1 MPRKP
6 RRSSLLST
14 CPVTFSA
21 FGRSLSRAAAASS
34 LVNKVS
40 MSKFD
45 RKSSS
50 GYKADGPSNNES
62 REDDPPSDS
71 SEDDAP
77 EVSSSEEETN
87 EEVVQADFAFFD
99 PKPNNFHG
107 VKTLLQSYLDD
118 KQWDISGFAD
128 IIIAQT
134 TVGSVVRIEDD
145 EDEGLF
151 AFLTALNLGRY
162 KNHQCIAEIK
172 DYLLKV
178 CPEDGP
184 TGKLKALLEDQAED
198 VGLVVSQRVTNL
210 PPQLLPHLYDAL
222 FDEISWATEDEP
234 TEDLRK
240 SFRFK
245 HFVLVTKLYKKIAHN
260 KKGSSTSSDEDVI
273 YVKAEDELFHQLC
286 SWSFTFPLQTQ
297 PPAAQ
302 ELKNYRMMGL
312 VMAVKADKS
321 PTFRKKLRALIDDS

>member
-6 RRSSLLST
+6 RRSGLLA
-14 CPVTFSA
+14 PRPLTFSP
-21 FGRSLSRAAAASS
+21 FGRSVSRAVAAHS

-50 GYKADGPSNNES
+50 EYTADGTGNNES
-62 REDDPPSDS
+62 KEDDPPSDS
-71 SEDDAP
+71 SEDDTP
-77 EVSSSEEETN
+77 EVSSSEEETDQ
-87 EEVVQADFAFFD
+87 EVIQADFAFFD

-118 KQWDISGFAD
+118 KQWDISSFVD
-128 IIIAQT
+128 LIIAQT

-162 KNHQCIAEIK
+162 KNHKCIAEIK

-184 TGKLKALLEDQAED
+184 TGNLKALLEDQAEH
-198 VGLVVSQRVTNL
+198 VGLIVSQRVTNL

-245 HFVLVTKLYKKIAHN
+245 HFLLVSRIYKKIAQS
-260 KKGSSTSSDEDVI
+260 KKGSTSSTDEDVI

-286 SWSFTFPLQTQ
+286 SWSFTFSLQTQ

-312 VMAVKADKS
+312 VMAVKADKA
-321 PTFRKKLRALIDDS
+321 PTFRKKLRSLIDDS